1 MAISVSFLKVMFDYA
16 VKLIIKLPLPIM
28 SAHREA
34 SGIDTKGTSYL
45 EDIKLDYESND
56 ITQRPSRG
64 ETSCPNTLAN
74 DGYVVISDGI
84 KTHGLVSPKDSP

>member
-1 MAISVSFLKVMFDYA
+1 
-16 VKLIIKLPLPIM
+16 M

-84 KTHGLVSPKDSP
+84 KTHGLVSPKDSPQTSIVLDKNKSNAGMSKTQKGFNP

>member
-1 MAISVSFLKVMFDYA
+1 
-16 VKLIIKLPLPIM
+16 M

-84 KTHGLVSPKDSP
+84 KTHGLVSPKDSPRTSIVLDKNKLNAGMSKTQKGFNP